1 MNGNLPGWGRRLL
14 LLAALLSPMVSF
26 AHPHSFIAMRA
37 TFINQA
43 ETLTGVHMR
52 WTMDE
57 MTSADLLY
65 DAGDAPA
72 GSVIWKK
79 LAAQVMA
86 NVLGQ
91 HYFSELY
98 HQGKRVKFDNLPP
111 AYQLSREGHKAVLDF
126 MLPLAEPQPLA
137 GQTFTLSTFDPTYF
151 VDMTYKDAAALVLPP
166 AMAQRCKV
174 TLTTPDP
181 DASWQEYARSLD
193 KADAPPP
200 DKDLGRQFAQ
210 TVTLTCR

>member
-1 MNGNLPGWGRRLL
+1 MNGNLPGWGQRLL
-14 LLAALLSPMVSF
+14 LLFGLLQPAAAL
-26 AHPHSFIAMRA
+26 AHPHSFIAMRS

-43 ETLTGVHMR
+43 QTLTGVHMR

-57 MTSADLLY
+57 MTSTDLLY
-65 DAGDAPA
+65 DAGDTPA

-111 AYQLSREGHKAVLDF
+111 EYHLSREGHKAVLDF
-126 MLPLAEPQPLA
+126 VLPLAEPQPLT
-137 GQTFTLSTFDPTYF
+137 GQTFTLSTFDSSYF
-151 VDMTYKDAAALVLPP
+151 VDMTYKDASALALPP
-166 AMAQRCKV
+166 AMAQSCKV
-174 TLTTPDP
+174 TLTTPNP

-193 KADAPPP
+193 KADAPP